1 MKKKGILN
9 SELARIIAGMGHG
22 DMLVVCDSGFPIPYH
37 RPVADVILTVNV
49 PRLVETLKV
58 ILEELHVEGAII
70 ANEMEKIS
78 NPMYHEVKRALAD
91 IPLKKISHEKFK
103 QRTRN
108 EQNISFVRTGEAT
121 KYSNVIL
128 VAGVIF

>member
-1 MKKKGILN
+1 MKKEGVLN

-22 DMLVVCDSGFPIPYH
+22 DLLVVCDSGFPIPHH

-58 ILEELHVEGAII
+58 ILEELHAEGAII

-78 NPMYHEVKRALAD
+78 NPMYHEVRRALAD
-91 IPLKKISHEKFK
+91 IPLKKISHAKFK
-103 QRTRN
+103 QLTRGS
-108 EQNISFVRTGEAT
+108 ENISFVRTGEAT